1 MQQAILALLLACL
14 CLLPGAAQA
23 SIRVE
28 ITGVDSE
35 IEENIRATLTL
46 VRLGARENLSEAAV
60 RRLHGRARNETREAM
75 RPFGFYRPRIESRL
89 ERQGEEWVATLRIE
103 PGEPVLVSEIDVRLR
118 GNGATDE
125 RLLEV
130 IEQSPIRVGR
140 RLRHQEHDRLRNN
153 LQSTAAMLGYFDA
166 TFEQRRLEVDVSEH
180 SARVILHLQTGPR
193 YRFGTVTIEQDIL
206 NEDLL
211 ARIVDIEEGG
221 YYNTA
226 ALLRAQYRMTD
237 SLFFASVVVET
248 GTPDPETLTVPIVI
262 ETTPTR
268 RQRIRTG
275 VGYATDTGVRGS
287 LGVDWRR
294 LNEAGH
300 SAGMLLRLSQN
311 LNEISGRYRIP
322 IGDPLNERLLF
333 RGGLVYEDLA
343 DLESRRANLGV
354 SHVTRRGGGW
364 QRTLYTDLIE
374 ERTRVP
380 GEPEFRDLLV
390 LPGLGMEKMVA
401 DDILLTRRGFR
412 LRGDLRG
419 SHQYLGASTDFLRL
433 ETEANLVRSIGDD
446 WRFFFRSALGIGI
459 VDGFDTLP
467 ASQRFFAGG
476 DQSVRGYSFNSL
488 GPEDD
493 DGNVIGGR
501 HLIFGSVEAERRV
514 WNRVALAA
522 FVDAGNALDVFE
534 LDVEVSAGAAF
545 NIHTP
550 IGTLRIGAA
559 RSITESRSWRIHLSI
574 RPDL

>member
-1 MQQAILALLLACL
+1 MLVLLVVC
-14 CLLPGAAQA
+14 CVLLPAIAGAAVK
-23 SIRVE
+23 VE
-28 ITGVDSE
+28 IKGIGGE
-35 IEENIRATLTL
+35 IEENIRASLTL
-46 VRLGARENLSEAAV
+46 VRLGDRENLSEAAV
-60 RRLHGRARNETREAM
+60 RRLHARARGEAREAM

-89 ERQGEEWVATLRIE
+89 ERQDDGWLATLQID
-103 PGEPVLVSEIDVRLR
+103 PGDPVVVSEIDVRLI
-118 GNGATDE
+118 GDGSSDE

-130 IEQSPIRVGR
+130 IERSPLREGA
-140 RLRHQEHDRLRNN
+140 RLRHQDHDRLRNN
-153 LQSTAAMLGYFDA
+153 LQSVAAMRGYMDA
-166 TFEQRRLEVDVSEH
+166 TFEERRLEVDVAEYT
-180 SARVILHLQTGPR
+180 ARVILHLRTGPR
-193 YRFGTVTIEQDIL
+193 YRFGKVTIDQDIL

-211 ARIVDIEEGG
+211 ARIVDIPEGD

-237 SLFFASVVVET
+237 SLYFASVVVER
-248 GTPDPETLTVPIVI
+248 GEPDPDTLTVPISI

-268 RQRIRTG
+268 RQRIRMG

-287 LGVDWRR
+287 LGIDWRR

-300 SAGMLLRLSQN
+300 SASTLLRLSQN

-322 IGDPLNERLLF
+322 IGDPLEERLLL
-333 RGGLVYEDLA
+333 RGSLIYEDLA
-343 DLESRRANLGV
+343 DLESRRAQLGV
-354 SHVTRRGGGW
+354 SHVTRRGNGW
-364 QRTLYTDLIE
+364 QRTLYTDLLE

-380 GEPEFRDLLV
+380 DEPEFQDLLV
-390 LPGLGMEKMVA
+390 LPGVSMEKLVA
-401 DDILLTRRGFR
+401 DDIVLTRHGFR
-412 LRGDLRG
+412 VRGDLRG
-419 SHQYLGASTDFLRL
+419 SQKYLGASNDFLRF

-446 WRFFFRSALGIGI
+446 WRFFIRSALGIGL
-459 VDGFDTLP
+459 VDGFATLP

-488 GPEDD
+488 GPRDAE
-493 DGNVIGGR
+493 GNVIGGR
-501 HLIFGSVEAERRV
+501 HLIFGSLEAERLV

-559 RSITESRSWRIHLSI
+559 RSITESRDWRFHVSI